1 METRHREEEE
11 NLAHCLV
18 SSGGG
23 WTQGFLPAAPDRGAP
38 PPVNS
43 PVESSQY
50 THSACAFTCNVT
62 HHLVLYLLALL
73 HFQSA
78 AVLSTPTVSSMYIY
92 RTRGVCML
100 SCKALKWPFCACF

>member
-1 METRHREEEE
+1 METRHREEKE

-50 THSACAFTCNVT
+50 THSRSACAFTCNVT
-62 HHLVLYLLALL
+62 CQCSVLLCVCLHHFKCIHRLTDCAIQWKMEADLLVTRIRSV
-73 HFQSA
+73 H
-78 AVLSTPTVSSMYIY
+78 LSY
-92 RTRGVCML
+92 R
-100 SCKALKWPFCACF
+100 